1 MKPPY
6 AIGSVPSLSGHAIAY
21 RWRSLPRVRRHR
33 ASKPQGSSE
42 RVLPWQITMDQ
53 LIFASLSHTHY
64 WYEVAYYSQNK
75 DIKQNKCVRAL
86 SDLDRTISQ
95 QKQSCTDARVR
106 LVCVGG
112 LIVRAHSALPC
123 MYINWAVARFKGLRC
138 CYKQTNTVSCTVATS
153 GLYGTV
159 SMAELYRCPSAID
172 DVRES
177 VIVRAGSA
185 LPSICMGCT
194 IYCLLCANIYG

>member
-1 MKPPY
+1 M
-6 AIGSVPSLSGHAIAY
+6 
-21 RWRSLPRVRRHR
+21 
-33 ASKPQGSSE
+33 
-42 RVLPWQITMDQ
+42 
-53 LIFASLSHTHY
+53 
-64 WYEVAYYSQNK
+64 
-75 DIKQNKCVRAL
+75 

-123 MYINWAVARFKGLRC
+123 MCINWAVSTRFKGLRC
-138 CYKQTNTVSCTVATS
+138 CYEQTNTVSVSQRAVCTVPF
-153 GLYGTV
+153 L
-159 SMAELYRCPSAID
+159 MAELYRCPSAVD

-194 IYCLLCANIYG
+194 IYCLLCANIYGKTHLLRDCPESKCLAESRPPPVLSLITHFRAGFAPTSVLADDGSVRRWNLH